1 MEYFKQSYIWK
12 DRDGSIYH
20 LVGGRLQELV
30 SLRVAFHVVAI
41 EVAGMHGFLVVLA
54 HSALLN

>member
-1 MEYFKQSYIWK
+1 MV
-12 DRDGSIYH
+12 SIYH